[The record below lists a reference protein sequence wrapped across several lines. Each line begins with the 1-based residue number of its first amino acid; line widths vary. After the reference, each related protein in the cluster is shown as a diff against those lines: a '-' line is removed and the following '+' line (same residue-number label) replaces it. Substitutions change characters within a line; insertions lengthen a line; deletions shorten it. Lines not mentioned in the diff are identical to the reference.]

1 VPHVALVTAR
11 ELGDPVA
18 MVVLV
23 EPDHRTLHAASLS
36 GIAEDVRHELQVAI
50 ETRKELGQELEPQ
63 IADAFVQRIEKTIAE
78 RGAASERE
86 LKRRYRHR
94 TELTLG
100 AMALSIP
107 LLAIAAAFTG
117 LAGVI
122 VVCAALAVI
131 AVTANR

>member
-1 VPHVALVTAR
+1 
-11 ELGDPVA
+11 
-18 MVVLV
+18 M
-23 EPDHRTLHAASLS
+23 
-36 GIAEDVRHELQVAI
+36 
-50 ETRKELGQELEPQ
+50 
-63 IADAFVQRIEKTIAE
+63 QRIEKTIRE

-86 LKRRYRHR
+86 LKRRYQHR

>member
-1 VPHVALVTAR
+1 VSAG
-11 ELGDPVA
+11 ELGDPVT
-18 MVVLV
+18 VIVLV
-23 EPDHRTLHAASLS
+23 EADDHTLHAASLS

-86 LKRRYRHR
+86 LKRRYDHR
-94 TELTLG
+94 KEMTLG
-100 AMALSIP
+100 AMALAIP